1 MSLFYIFGDKFYL
14 KIGNENDLHKL
25 KNNISILAK
34 IMKFVMDF
42 EWFCSFA
49 IIFNHH
55 QEIAIKIKAK
65 YPS

>member
-34 IMKFVMDF
+34 IMKFVIDF
-42 EWFCSFA
+42 E
-49 IIFNHH
+49 
-55 QEIAIKIKAK
+55 
-65 YPS
+65 